1 MEAINTKAFNELT
14 DAEKKEI
21 DGGTFMEDLGYGAH
35 AWCDF
40 WGKRGEDVYDLF
52 H

>member
-1 MEAINTKAFNELT
+1 METINTKAFDELT
-14 DAEKKEI
+14 NAEQNEI
-21 DGGTFMEDLGYGAH
+21 DGGTLIEDIGYGAH

-40 WGKRGEDVYDLF
+40 WGKRGEDLYDFL